1 MEAYILHLVIWLIE
15 DWQTNVMVQKI
26 SETK

>member
-1 MEAYILHLVIWLIE
+1 MAVYILHLVIWLNA
-15 DWQTNVMVQKI
+15 DWQTNVMAQKI